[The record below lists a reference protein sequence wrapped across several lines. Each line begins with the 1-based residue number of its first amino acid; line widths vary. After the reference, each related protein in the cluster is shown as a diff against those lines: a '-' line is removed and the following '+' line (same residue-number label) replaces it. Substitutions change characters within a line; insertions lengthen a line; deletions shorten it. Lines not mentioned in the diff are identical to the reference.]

1 MAEYMES
8 LQHLSEQFGRL
19 EGVGRKTAMR
29 LSYSVLDMTDEQA
42 QAFAKAILDAKAK
55 IHLCPICQNLTDR
68 EVCAVCRDE
77 ARDRTTVCVVE
88 DPKTVMAMEKVREYR
103 GLYHVLHGLISPMS
117 GVTPEQ
123 IKLKELLAR
132 IGENEEIR
140 EVIIA
145 TNATIE
151 GDATALYISRLLQP
165 LGIKVT
171 RLAYGI
177 PVGAD
182 LEYADEVTLYRAL
195 EGRRQVEDAVPRS

>member
-8 LQHLSEQFGRL
+8 LQHLSEQFGKL

-195 EGRRQVEDAVPRS
+195 EGRRQVEDAIPRS

>member
-1 MAEYMES
+1 
-8 LQHLSEQFGRL
+8 
-19 EGVGRKTAMR
+19 MR

-195 EGRRQVEDAVPRS
+195 EGRRQVEDAIPRS